1 VSQLES
7 LSQIEE
13 KLNNL
18 SLTAKNYI
26 DNANTD
32 EELDQLRVSLLGKK
46 GDLSIILKTM
56 GQLSAIDRPIVGQ
69 KANLIKI
76 NLQELITE
84 RKNKLNSEALDKK
97 IKKEKIDVTI
107 PSIGTPP
114 GNKHH
119 LISTQDEII
128 DIFCGLGYSVES
140 GPEIETDFYNFESL
154 NIPCITVP
162 LSASTCA
169 GWTAL
174 SNIYTKDGQF
184 IKDVALGSCPKIL
197 VFDHKFIQT
206 APSRTLASG
215 IADALAKW
223 YESSITSSKIDDGL
237 VQQAIQISRVLRDQL
252 LIDGG
257 KAFNGQFENNPS
269 WQNTVEACGLT
280 AGLVGGIGGEKCR
293 TAAAHAI
300 HNAITQIITPNKFL
314 HGEIVGV
321 GLLLQ
326 LRLEEMKNNNKLADQ
341 SIKQLLVLMKQLD
354 LPTTISELGINVF
367 ENKNL
372 EKIADFTCRDKSEI
386 HFLPFEISKKDMIE
400 VIASFEQQKIKI

>member
-1 VSQLES
+1 MQSISPEIIFRGNYAWQKSLPQITKLTKSQLI
-7 LSQIEE
+7 LGRGIHT
-13 KLNNL
+13 NNL
-18 SLTAKNYI
+18 RNRIFNDLKNQ
-26 DNANTD
+26 NLNVKSANLEFD
-32 EELDQLRVSLLGKK
+32 CCYEDISRVKN
-46 GDLSIILKTM
+46 IILKNNND
-56 GQLSAIDRPIVGQ
+56 S
-69 KANLIKI
+69 LIAAGGGKV
-76 NLQELITE
+76 
-84 RKNKLNSEALDKK
+84 LD
-97 IKKEKIDVTI
+97 
-107 PSIGTPP
+107 
-114 GNKHH
+114 
-119 LISTQDEII
+119 
-128 DIFCGLGYSVES
+128 S
-140 GPEIETDFYNFESL
+140 GKYIADFL

-184 IKDVALGSCPKIL
+184 IKDVPLGSCPKIL
-197 VFDHKFIQT
+197 VYDHKFIQT

-223 YESSITSSKIDDGL
+223 YESSITSSTIDDGL

-252 LIDGG
+252 LIDGE
-257 KAFNGQFENNPS
+257 KAFTGQFENNPS
-269 WQNTVEACGLT
+269 WRNTVEACGLT

-341 SIKQLLVLMKQLD
+341 SIKQLLVLMKQLN
-354 LPTTISELGINVF
+354 LPTTIAQLGINVF
-367 ENKNL
+367 ENNNL

-386 HFLPFEISKKDMIE
+386 HFLPFEIHRRDILE
-400 VIASFEQQKIKI
+400 VIANFEHQKIKI

>member
-1 VSQLES
+1 MQSISPETIFRGNYAWEKS
-7 LSQIEE
+7 LSLIT
-13 KLNNL
+13 KLTKRPLILGRSFHTNNL
-18 SLTAKNYI
+18 RNKISN
-26 DNANTD
+26 D
-32 EELDQLRVSLLGKK
+32 LRNQNLYVNS
-46 GDLSIILKTM
+46 
-56 GQLSAIDRPIVGQ
+56 
-69 KANLIKI
+69 ANLNFDCCYEDISRVKNIMIKNNHDSVI
-76 NLQELITE
+76 AAGGG
-84 RKNKLNSEALDKK
+84 KVLD
-97 IKKEKIDVTI
+97 
-107 PSIGTPP
+107 
-114 GNKHH
+114 
-119 LISTQDEII
+119 
-128 DIFCGLGYSVES
+128 S
-140 GPEIETDFYNFESL
+140 GKYIAECL
-154 NIPCITVP
+154 NIPCIAVP

-184 IKDVALGSCPKIL
+184 IKDIALRSCPKIL
-197 VFDHKFIQT
+197 VYDHQFIQT

-223 YESSITSSKIDDGL
+223 YESSITSSTIDDGL

-257 KAFNGQFENNPS
+257 KAFKGQFENNPS

-326 LRLEEMKNNNKLADQ
+326 LKLEEMKNNNKLADQ
-341 SIKQLLVLMKQLD
+341 LIKQLFVLMKELN
-354 LPTTISELGINVF
+354 LPTTIGQLGINVF
-367 ENKNL
+367 ENNNL

-386 HFLPFEISKKDMIE
+386 HFLPFEINKRDIIE
-400 VIASFEQQKIKI
+400 VISNFEQQKIKT

>member
-1 VSQLES
+1 MQSISPETIFRGNYAWEKS
-7 LSQIEE
+7 LPQIT
-13 KLNNL
+13 KLTKSPLILGRSINTNNL
-18 SLTAKNYI
+18 RKKIFIDLKNQ
-26 DNANTD
+26 NLKVNSANLQFD
-32 EELDQLRVSLLGKK
+32 CCYEDISRVK
-46 GDLSIILKTM
+46 DIILKNNHDSVIAA
-56 GQLSAIDRPIVGQ
+56 GGGKV
-69 KANLIKI
+69 
-76 NLQELITE
+76 
-84 RKNKLNSEALDKK
+84 LDSGKY
-97 IKKEKIDVTI
+97 
-107 PSIGTPP
+107 
-114 GNKHH
+114 
-119 LISTQDEII
+119 ISD
-128 DIFCGLGYSVES
+128 C
-140 GPEIETDFYNFESL
+140 L
-154 NIPCITVP
+154 NIPCISIP

-174 SNIYTKDGQF
+174 SNIYTKDGKF
-184 IKDVALGSCPKIL
+184 IKDVALKSCPKIL

-223 YESSITSSKIDDGL
+223 YESSITSSTIDDGL

-252 LIDGG
+252 LIDGE
-257 KAFNGQFENNPS
+257 KAFKSQFENSSS
-269 WQNTVEACGLT
+269 WRKTIEACGLT

-341 SIKQLLVLMKQLD
+341 SIKQLFVLMKELN
-354 LPTTISELGINVF
+354 LPTTIAQLGINVF
-367 ENKNL
+367 ENNNL

-386 HFLPFEISKKDMIE
+386 HFLPFEINKWDVIE
-400 VIASFEQQKIKI
+400 VISNFEQQIIKT

>member
-1 VSQLES
+1 MQSISPETIFRGNDAWGKALPKIANLTKSPLILGRSFHTNDIKNKIFRDLKNQDLIVSSANLYFDCCHEDIS
-7 LSQIEE
+7 RI
-13 KLNNL
+13 KNIILNNNHD
-18 SLTAKNYI
+18 AVIAAGGGKV
-26 DNANTD
+26 
-32 EELDQLRVSLLGKK
+32 LDAGKY
-46 GDLSIILKTM
+46 L
-56 GQLSAIDRPIVGQ
+56 A
-69 KANLIKI
+69 
-76 NLQELITE
+76 
-84 RKNKLNSEALDKK
+84 
-97 IKKEKIDVTI
+97 
-107 PSIGTPP
+107 
-114 GNKHH
+114 
-119 LISTQDEII
+119 EI
-128 DIFCGLGYSVES
+128 
-140 GPEIETDFYNFESL
+140 L

-174 SNIYTKDGQF
+174 SNIYTKRGQF
-184 IKDVALGSCPKIL
+184 IEDVALRSCPKVL
-197 VFDHKFIQT
+197 VFDHQFIRT

-223 YESSITSSKIDDGL
+223 YESSITSSTIDDGL

-257 KAFNGQFENNPS
+257 KAFEDKVNNNSS
-269 WQNTVEACGLT
+269 WRNTIEACGLT

-326 LRLEEMKNNNKLADQ
+326 LKLEKMKNDNKLADQ

-367 ENKNL
+367 DNQNL
-372 EKIADFTCRDKSEI
+372 ERIADFACRDKSEI
-386 HFLPFEISKKDMIE
+386 HYLPFEISKRDIID
-400 VIASFEQQKIKI
+400 VISNFEQQKIKI

>member
-1 VSQLES
+1 LANLRFDCCYEDISQVKD
-7 LSQIEE
+7 II
-13 KLNNL
+13 LNNNHDAVIAAGGGKVL
-18 SLTAKNYI
+18 DSGKYI
-26 DNANTD
+26 A
-32 EELDQLRVSLLGKK
+32 
-46 GDLSIILKTM
+46 
-56 GQLSAIDRPIVGQ
+56 
-69 KANLIKI
+69 
-76 NLQELITE
+76 
-84 RKNKLNSEALDKK
+84 
-97 IKKEKIDVTI
+97 
-107 PSIGTPP
+107 
-114 GNKHH
+114 
-119 LISTQDEII
+119 EI
-128 DIFCGLGYSVES
+128 
-140 GPEIETDFYNFESL
+140 L

-174 SNIYTKDGQF
+174 SNLYTKKGQF
-184 IKDVALGSCPKIL
+184 IKDVALKSCPKVL

-206 APSRTLASG
+206 APPRTLASG

-223 YESSITSSKIDDGL
+223 YESSITSSTIDDGL

-252 LIDGG
+252 LINAG
-257 KAFNGQFENNPS
+257 KAFKDQVKNNSS
-269 WQNTVEACGLT
+269 WRNTIEACALT

-341 SIKQLLVLMKQLD
+341 SIKQLLVLMKELD

-367 ENKNL
+367 ENQNL
-372 EKIADFTCRDKSEI
+372 DKIADFSCRDKSEI
-386 HFLPFEISKKDMIE
+386 HFLPFEVKKNDIIE
-400 VIASFEQQKIKI
+400 VIANFEKQKIKI

>member
-1 VSQLES
+1 MQSISPETIFRGSFAWQESIPQITKLTKSPLILGRGIKTNILRNKILNDLKNQNLEV
-7 LSQIEE
+7 
-13 KLNNL
+13 NFANL
-18 SLTAKNYI
+18 QFDCCYEDISRIKN
-26 DNANTD
+26 
-32 EELDQLRVSLLGKK
+32 
-46 GDLSIILKTM
+46 IILKNNHDSVIAT
-56 GQLSAIDRPIVGQ
+56 GGGKV
-69 KANLIKI
+69 
-76 NLQELITE
+76 
-84 RKNKLNSEALDKK
+84 LD
-97 IKKEKIDVTI
+97 
-107 PSIGTPP
+107 
-114 GNKHH
+114 
-119 LISTQDEII
+119 
-128 DIFCGLGYSVES
+128 S
-140 GPEIETDFYNFESL
+140 GKYIADSL
-154 NIPCITVP
+154 DIPCITVP

-184 IKDVALGSCPKIL
+184 IKDVVLRSCPKIL
-197 VFDHKFIQT
+197 VYDHKFIQT

-223 YESSITSSKIDDGL
+223 YESSLTSSTIDDGL

-252 LIDGG
+252 LIDGE
-257 KAFNGQFENNPS
+257 KAFKGQFENNPS
-269 WQNTVEACGLT
+269 WRNAVEACGLT

-341 SIKQLLVLMKQLD
+341 LTKQLLLLMKQLN
-354 LPTTISELGINVF
+354 LPTNIAQLGINVF
-367 ENKNL
+367 EDNNL

-386 HFLPFEISKKDMIE
+386 HFLPFEIHKKDIVE
-400 VIASFEQQKIKI
+400 VISNFEQQKIKI

>member
-1 VSQLES
+1 MQSISPETIYRGNSAWEKS
-7 LSQIEE
+7 LPQITKLTKSPLILGRGIQTNNLRNNIFNDLKNQ
-13 KLNNL
+13 KLNVN
-18 SLTAKNYI
+18 S
-26 DNANTD
+26 
-32 EELDQLRVSLLGKK
+32 
-46 GDLSIILKTM
+46 
-56 GQLSAIDRPIVGQ
+56 
-69 KANLIKI
+69 ANLQFDCCYEDIS
-76 NLQELITE
+76 
-84 RKNKLNSEALDKK
+84 RVKNIISNNNNDCVIAAGGGKVLDSGKY
-97 IKKEKIDVTI
+97 IAD
-107 PSIGTPP
+107 S
-114 GNKHH
+114 
-119 LISTQDEII
+119 
-128 DIFCGLGYSVES
+128 LG
-140 GPEIETDFYNFESL
+140 
-154 NIPCITVP
+154 IPCITVP

-223 YESSITSSKIDDGL
+223 YESSITSSTIDDGL

-252 LIDGG
+252 LIDGE
-257 KAFNGQFENNPS
+257 KAFKGQFENYPS
-269 WQNTVEACGLT
+269 WQNIVEACGLT

-341 SIKQLLVLMKQLD
+341 SIKQLFVLMKELN
-354 LPTTISELGINVF
+354 LPTTIGQLGINVF
-367 ENKNL
+367 ENNNL

-386 HFLPFEISKKDMIE
+386 HFLPFEINKRDIIE
-400 VIASFEQQKIKI
+400 VISNFEQQKIKT